1 MEGEH
6 EARNDGAEDDD
17 EIPNTQ
23 AIIQHS
29 EDLPSFMRT
38 LDLEAMHAPEFS
50 EYANMAS
57 DYTIDD
63 ELCVEMQFGD
73 R

>member
-1 MEGEH
+1 
-6 EARNDGAEDDD
+6 
-17 EIPNTQ
+17 
-23 AIIQHS
+23 
-29 EDLPSFMRT
+29 MRT
-38 LDLEAMHAPEFS
+38 LDLEAMHAPEFP